1 MMSSSRLTL
10 IKSHDGESDEEEMD
24 AEQKKKRAAENDRY
38 YMGYFKWHWGKNG
51 FWRSLWA
58 FCGEQFRS
66 GTWWAFFNNIGL
78 AFGAFFAR
86 QFFLRDEWMSVW
98 AIKYK

>member
-1 MMSSSRLTL
+1 MMNSSRVTL
-10 IKSHDGESDEEEMD
+10 IKSHDGDSEESLD

-51 FWRSLWA
+51 FWTSVWA
-58 FCGEQFRS
+58 FFGFKLRS
-66 GTWWAFFNNIGL
+66 DIWWAFFNNIGL